1 MSASAAT
8 NGFNGLGEAA
18 VAAPPLRR
26 TIPFDYAFRYDL
38 TGQRDFVQNST
49 VEVSI
54 EASFTAVSIGY
65 GVVPK
70 VSPIEF
76 GLLPPPGA
84 VVATATSTPGGILS
98 LFLPT
103 STRTPQFPVTPFGSI
118 VMALGQALDEP
129 FNFNATSPAVRRIGP
144 RTAVVLKDGFR
155 LNPAFA
161 EKILLADGLEVLSDE
176 VLSRVFQAVAAPPDR
191 VAFKYAIFD
200 EGSGREFQSEPIF
213 NIAGLGSPEG
223 RRPFRYFARPIE
235 FAPRSA
241 IRMQITEVS
250 EFQGEL
256 HISLQGFKTLGE
268 SGTPTSARRVRRIR
282 RVGR

>member
-1 MSASAAT
+1 MSASA
-8 NGFNGLGEAA
+8 NGFNGFGEAT

-76 GLLPPPGA
+76 GLLPAPRA
-84 VVATATSTPGGILS
+84 VVVGPVTTIEV
-98 LFLPT
+98 
-103 STRTPQFPVTPFGSI
+103 STRLPQFPTTPLGSI

-129 FNFNATSPAVRRIGP
+129 FNFAATSSAARRIGP

-161 EKILLADGLEVLSDE
+161 EKILLAGGLEVLSDE

-256 HISLQGFKTLGE
+256 HISLQGFKTLGV
-268 SGTPTSARRVRRIR
+268 SGTPTGARPARRIR

>member
-1 MSASAAT
+1 MSAPAGA
-8 NGFNGLGEAA
+8 NGFNGFGEAT

-76 GLLPPPGA
+76 GFSPPAPP
-84 VVATATSTPGGILS
+84 VVGPVTAIAR
-98 LFLPT
+98 
-103 STRTPQFPVTPFGSI
+103 STRLPQFPTTPLGSI
-118 VMALGQALDEP
+118 VMALGYALDEP
-129 FNFNATSPAVRRIGP
+129 FNFTAGRRIGP

-155 LNPAFA
+155 LNPEFA
-161 EKILLADGLEVLSDE
+161 EKILVAGGLEVFSDE
-176 VLSRVFQAVAAPPDR
+176 LSSRAFQAVAAPPDR

-256 HISLQGFKTLGE
+256 HISLQGFKTLGV
-268 SGTPTSARRVRRIR
+268 SGTPTGARPARRTR

>member
-1 MSASAAT
+1 MSASSAA
-8 NGFNGLGEAA
+8 NGFNGFGEAT

-54 EASFTAVSIGY
+54 EANFTAVSIGY

-76 GLLPPPGA
+76 GLLPAPRA
-84 VVATATSTPGGILS
+84 VVGSVTSIAPSTLLS
-98 LFLPT
+98 IAP
-103 STRTPQFPVTPFGSI
+103 STRLPQFPTTPLGSI

-129 FNFNATSPAVRRIGP
+129 FNFTATSPATRRIGP

-155 LNPAFA
+155 LNPEFA
-161 EKILLADGLEVLSDE
+161 DKILLAGGSEVLSDE

-256 HISLQGFKTLGE
+256 HISLQGFKTLGV
-268 SGTPTSARRVRRIR
+268 SGTPTGARPARRIG

>member
-1 MSASAAT
+1 MSASAAA
-8 NGFNGLGEAA
+8 NGFNGFGEAA

-38 TGQRDFVQNST
+38 KGQRDFVQNST
-49 VEVSI
+49 VAVSI

-76 GLLPPPGA
+76 GLLPAPRA
-84 VVATATSTPGGILS
+84 VVGTATPIAR
-98 LFLPT
+98 
-103 STRTPQFPVTPFGSI
+103 STRLPQFPTTPLGSI

-129 FNFNATSPAVRRIGP
+129 LNFTATSLAVPSTATSLAVPRIGP

-155 LNPAFA
+155 LNPEFA
-161 EKILLADGLEVLSDE
+161 EKILLAGGSEVLSDE

-250 EFQGEL
+250 EFQGAL
-256 HISLQGFKTLGE
+256 HISLQGFKTLGL
-268 SGTPTSARRVRRIR
+268 SGTPTGARPARRIR
-282 RVGR
+282 RVDR

>member
-1 MSASAAT
+1 MSASTAANVF
-8 NGFNGLGEAA
+8 NGFGEAA

-38 TGQRDFVQNST
+38 TGQRNFVQNST
-49 VEVSI
+49 VAVSI

-70 VSPIEF
+70 VSPITF
-76 GLLPPPGA
+76 GIPPTLAP
-84 VVATATSTPGGILS
+84 VFVVDPTTNTFVATTPKS
-98 LFLPT
+98 LFDATLRDLVGT
-103 STRTPQFPVTPFGSI
+103 LSK
-118 VMALGQALDEP
+118 ALDEDGK
-129 FNFNATSPAVRRIGP
+129 IGP
-144 RTAVVLKDGFR
+144 RTAAVFKDGLR
-155 LNPAFA
+155 LNPDFA
-161 EKILLADGLEVLSDE
+161 ERIFLAGDGELDE
-176 VLSRVFQAVAAPPDR
+176 GIRSQAFQVVAAPPDR

-200 EGSGREFQSEPIF
+200 EGSGREFQSEPIL

-256 HISLQGFKTLGE
+256 HISLQGFKTLGA
-268 SGTPTSARRVRRIR
+268 SGTPTGARPARRIR

>member
-1 MSASAAT
+1 MSASTAANVF
-8 NGFNGLGEAA
+8 NGFGEAA

-38 TGQRDFVQNST
+38 TGQRNFVQNST
-49 VEVSI
+49 VAVSI

-70 VSPIEF
+70 VSPITF
-76 GLLPPPGA
+76 GIPPTLAP
-84 VVATATSTPGGILS
+84 VFVVDPTTNTFVATTPKS
-98 LFLPT
+98 LF
-103 STRTPQFPVTPFGSI
+103 
-118 VMALGQALDEP
+118 
-129 FNFNATSPAVRRIGP
+129 
-144 RTAVVLKDGFR
+144 
-155 LNPAFA
+155 
-161 EKILLADGLEVLSDE
+161 DE
-176 VLSRVFQAVAAPPDR
+176 V
-191 VAFKYAIFD
+191 
-200 EGSGREFQSEPIF
+200 SGREFQSEPIL

-256 HISLQGFKTLGE
+256 HISLQGFKTLGA
-268 SGTPTSARRVRRIR
+268 SGTPTGARPARRIR

>member
-1 MSASAAT
+1 MNASASANSF
-8 NGFNGLGEAA
+8 NGFGEAA
-18 VAAPPLRR
+18 VAGPAVRR

-49 VEVSI
+49 VTVSI

-65 GVVPK
+65 GVVPE

-76 GLLPPPGA
+76 GLSPAPRPALGTPTA
-84 VVATATSTPGGILS
+84 LASATRL
-98 LFLPT
+98 
-103 STRTPQFPVTPFGSI
+103 PQFPSTPFGSV
-118 VMALGQALDEP
+118 VMALAQALDEEV
-129 FNFNATSPAVRRIGP
+129 NFTATSSAVRRFGP
-144 RTAVVLKDGFR
+144 RTAAVLKDGFR
-155 LNPAFA
+155 LNPELA
-161 EKILLADGLEVLSDE
+161 EKILLAGGLEVLSDD
-176 VLSRVFQAVAAPPDR
+176 VVSRVFQAVAAPPDR

-200 EGSGREFQSEPIF
+200 EGSGREFQSEPIL

-250 EFQGEL
+250 AFQGEL
-256 HISLQGFKTLGE
+256 HVSLQGYKPLGTP
-268 SGTPTSARRVRRIR
+268 GTPTGARPARRIR
-282 RVGR
+282 RMRR